1 MKLKDIKPGMF
12 VVCKEKPNFDRYYFG
27 LSWVHDPIIGK
38 KLKVIRVDSDTK
50 TVNCKVLDNN
60 SNWWFEPDWLSQW
73 EEHPPKENAT
83 KYYYQGIDVTGLDY
97 DIMARMAEDNNDLCS
112 SKIFNTIAKL
122 NRCKQV
128 SPKTAKLV
136 DKLIKELVDILD
148 LHEHEEKKDNRPLN
162 NQIEILKEENEKL
175 KETIESLQKK
185 LDSNKDNS
193 GCTSCQ
199 YNSVSKTEYPCSN
212 CINNPRYSSITSYAS
227 YEKTCWNCMYRKVEK
242 KDLPCSH
249 CNNHDHWVPWSS
261 ISRKHKG
268 R

>member
-12 VVCKEKPNFDRYYFG
+12 VVCKEKPNFDKYYYR
-27 LSWVHDPIIGK
+27 LSWIHDSIIGK

-50 TVNCKVLDNN
+50 TVNCNVLDNN
-60 SNWWFEPDWLSQW
+60 LIFWFEPDWLSPW
-73 EEHPPKENAT
+73 EEEPKGLIG
-83 KYYYQGIDVTGLDY
+83 YYQGIDCTGLDR
-97 DIMARMAEDNNDLCS
+97 DIVARMAEDNNDLCS

-175 KETIESLQKK
+175 KRTIESLTGVTFLTEEEEKYFK
-185 LDSNKDNS
+185 EIHSIEFLDFLFDHMNPNEMEDYLSMYLSTRGPIDGES
-193 GCTSCQ
+193 SCQ
-199 YNSVSKTEYPCSN
+199 
-212 CINNPRYSSITSYAS
+212 PRMGLH
-227 YEKTCWNCMYRKVEK
+227 EE
-242 KDLPCSH
+242 
-249 CNNHDHWVPWSS
+249 
-261 ISRKHKG
+261 
-268 R
+268 

>member
-12 VVCKEKPNFDRYYFG
+12 VVCKEKPHFDRYYYG

-50 TVNCKVLDNN
+50 TVNCKVLDND
-60 SNWWFEPDWLSQW
+60 SNWWFEPDWLSPW
-73 EEHPPKENAT
+73 EEKPKGLIG
-83 KYYYQGIDVTGLDY
+83 YYQGIDVTGLDR
-97 DIMARMAEDNNDLCS
+97 DIVARMAEDNNDLCS

-128 SPKTAKLV
+128 TPKTARLV
-136 DKLIKELVDILD
+136 DNLIKELVDILD

-175 KETIESLQKK
+175 KGTISSLQKK
-185 LDSNKDNS
+185 LNSNEANS

-199 YNSVSKTEYPCSN
+199 YNSVSKAEYPCSN
-212 CINNPRYSSITSYAS
+212 YINNPRFYSITSYAG
-227 YEKTCWNCMYRKVEK
+227 YEKSCWNCKYRKVEK
-242 KDLPCSH
+242 RDLPCSR
-249 CNNHDHWVPWSS
+249 CNNHVYWVPSNS
-261 ISRKHKG
+261 LLGYFNKKR
-268 R
+268 